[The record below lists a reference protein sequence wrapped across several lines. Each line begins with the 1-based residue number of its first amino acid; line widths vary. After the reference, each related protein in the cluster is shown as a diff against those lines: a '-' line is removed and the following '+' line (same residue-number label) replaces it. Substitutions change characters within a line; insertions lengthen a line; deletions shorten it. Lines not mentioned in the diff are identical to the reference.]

1 MGCAV
6 YVRQESGIFYGHRQG
21 AEHLQSGGAALSL
34 PTLSQP
40 VSGQAGVQSGGR
52 VAGPF
57 PLAPKADAGRG
68 GVPCLSGA
76 PELFGPA
83 AGQRPAGS
91 AEREAACPP
100 HRRIPLAWFHPTARC
115 AAPVHQAI
123 LRRAGGPP

>member
-40 VSGQAGVQSGGR
+40 VSGQAGGHAGR
-52 VAGPF
+52 CAAGPL
-57 PLAPKADAGRG
+57 PHSAEAHRG
-68 GVPCLSGA
+68 GGGVLRLSGA
-76 PELFGPA
+76 AELPGPA

-100 HRRIPLAWFHPTARC
+100 HRRIPLARLHPTARC
-115 AAPVHQAI
+115 ACPHAY
-123 LRRAGGPP
+123 G